1 MLSSQILAKKD
12 KRISMKQTLLKCPAC
27 GAPVTVNE
35 GESKIT
41 CSHCGQA
48 SVLEGRY
55 EENFGTKVASTIQES
70 ESKTQLEIKRLQLSQ
85 ELSML
90 QMQLS
95 NLRTEKRSL
104 ERENNSA
111 SRYHLKQI
119 NEEERSLVN
128 RISDLKNALM
138 PQSEPGSPLPRIDT
152 DSQYVSS
159 GYSNK
164 SWGTTL
170 FLAFTMGILGIH
182 RYYVGRI
189 GSAVIQTFT
198 VGGFYIWWI
207 ADIIAILRNKFTDSM
222 GRPLNREIKANR
234 TLMKVVGGIYI
245 WFFLVYAI
253 IGGNEDP
260 STGLSF
266 FTIIGL
272 PIIIAVLLNAKSI
285 FHKAKGIL
293 SKD

>member
-1 MLSSQILAKKD
+1 
-12 KRISMKQTLLKCPAC
+12 MKQTLLKCPAC
-27 GAPVTVNE
+27 GAPVTVND

-41 CSHCGQA
+41 CSHCGQV
-48 SVLEGRY
+48 SVLEGKY
-55 EENFGTKVASTIQES
+55 EENFGIKVASTIQES

-119 NEEERSLVN
+119 YEEERNLVN

-138 PQSEPGSPLPRIDT
+138 PQMEPGSHSLKIDT
-152 DSQYVSS
+152 DSQMAYS
-159 GYSNK
+159 GFSNK

-170 FLAFTMGILGIH
+170 FLACTMGMLGIH

-189 GSAVIQTFT
+189 GSAIIQTFT

-234 TLMKVVGGIYI
+234 TLMKVVGGILI
-245 WFFLVYAI
+245 WFFLVSAI
-253 IGGNEDP
+253 IGGKENP
-260 STGLSF
+260 STGLSIF
-266 FTIIGL
+266 ILIGL
-272 PIIIAVLLNAKSI
+272 PIIIGVLLNAKSVLQ
-285 FHKAKGIL
+285 KARGII
-293 SKD
+293 SKN